1 MGNQIN
7 RDTSIIRVFLI
18 LNHLDG
24 TPSKVFDSV
33 GHSQMTSMSNLRFG
47 QLL

>member
-1 MGNQIN
+1 MSNQMN
-7 RDTSIIRVFLI
+7 RNISIIRVFLT
-18 LNHLDG
+18 LNNLDG
-24 TPSKVFDSV
+24 TPLKVFDSV